1 MKRKEKTRMKKTLI
15 LASLLA
21 FTVSTQCFAAE
32 IPTVEPATAIPA
44 QTVEQPAAPD
54 VQKPPKRPDMEKKK
68 AEFEKRLKLTDE
80 QKAKAKEIRMK
91 GHEQM
96 KPIMEALKEK
106 RQEIDAVMRSRIAVE
121 AQQEKVKAL
130 KAEIRDLK
138 KQAHEIRMKNMQEFE
153 SILTKKQLK
162 ELKKMKEEGRKKF
175 EKEFKKHHHGDAMRP
190 QFGPPPANG
199 DRPDF
204 PPPPPAP
211 VQNNAAQTTAE

>member
-1 MKRKEKTRMKKTLI
+1 MKKTLI

-21 FTVSTQCFAAE
+21 FAVSTQCFAADV
-32 IPTVEPATAIPA
+32 PTVESATPA
-44 QTVEQPAAPD
+44 QSVERPAPPD
-54 VQKPPKRPDMEKKK
+54 VQRPPKKHDMDKKK

-91 GHEQM
+91 GHEEM
-96 KPIMEALKEK
+96 KPIMEAIKEK
-106 RQEIDAVMRSRIAVE
+106 RQEIDAVMRSRMAVE
-121 AQQEKVKAL
+121 MQQEKVKAL

-138 KQAHEIRMKNMQEFE
+138 KQAHELRMKNMQEFE

-162 ELKKMKEEGRKKF
+162 ELKKMKEEGRKNF
-175 EKEFKKHHHGDAMRP
+175 EKNFKKHHGDSMRP
-190 QFGPPPANG
+190 PFGPPPANG

-211 VQNNAAQTTAE
+211 AQVQDSGAAATQTTAE